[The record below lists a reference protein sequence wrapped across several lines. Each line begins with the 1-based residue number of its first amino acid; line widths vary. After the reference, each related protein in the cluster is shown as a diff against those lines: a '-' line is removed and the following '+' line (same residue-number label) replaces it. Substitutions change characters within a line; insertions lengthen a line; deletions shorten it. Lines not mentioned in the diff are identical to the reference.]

1 MKTFKNYFY
10 PIAVILF
17 ALLSVTFTSCSDDD
31 DDSGSASDL
40 VGTWQRVSTTFQQKV
55 NGKITEEYTNNDNNF
70 MIKFNADGTYETNE
84 YDYYN
89 NKWWGW
95 DETGTWSY
103 KNGKLTCC
111 IIDDEIYYETITVKE
126 LTSSKVVVE
135 GVDKY
140 TENGKSYEE
149 YYLEEY
155 HKISE

>member
-1 MKTFKNYFY
+1 
-10 PIAVILF
+10 
-17 ALLSVTFTSCSDDD
+17 
-31 DDSGSASDL
+31 
-40 VGTWQRVSTTFQQKV
+40 
-55 NGKITEEYTNNDNNF
+55 

-95 DETGTWSY
+95 DVTGTWSY

-111 IIDDEIYYETITVKE
+111 IIEDEIYYETITVKE